1 MDGSF
6 DRQVLCRLPLA
17 SAVLTLAS
25 WVMGVDSLAKTYE
38 QNRGRCYSKIL
49 NFPEFVRLLWE
60 CLTCPWGS
68 ARSGLLKA
76 AEEDRLPVSFKAFY
90 DKLAKTPVEVTLGFF
105 RTCAQTLREAFPAK
119 WEERPES
126 LRSFDVLLL
135 DGKVIKHV
143 PRRKRALRLDVVN
156 ACKLLGA
163 RALVA
168 CDRWKGLVYDLV
180 VDVDGEANEVKRVPE
195 LLQSLKKTLGG
206 LFLIVG
212 DRAFGIFEVCRNI
225 LNCGGQ
231 FVLRKHGTTRFEA
244 DPAFPPVTSTDRF
257 GREILQQWGWIL
269 RGKPRKTKPCE
280 RLPVRLITIRRDKE
294 NLVLI
299 SSLTDAAAYPVDD
312 LLEAY
317 LDRWDIEG
325 IFQQTTEVF
334 HLNELFSTSPQGML
348 FQLAF
353 CFLMYNVIQTVKQ
366 YIAHHQ
372 QREEKSLSTE
382 MIFRDIQ
389 EELIAAARLLTRDQ
403 IAELIPES
411 ATPAALHQRLD
422 SLLSHC
428 WCDRW
433 KKANYR
439 PRDPTKLPAP
449 KPAKL
454 RQPKGHDSV
463 HRILQ
468 RSHQ

>member
-1 MDGSF
+1 MDGKF
-6 DRQVLCRLPLA
+6 DRQVLSRLPLA
-17 SAVLTLAS
+17 EAVLTLAS
-25 WVMGVDSLAKTYE
+25 WIMGVDSLDKTYE
-38 QNRGRCYSKIL
+38 ENRGRCYSRIL
-49 NFPEFVRLLWE
+49 TFPGFVRILWE
-60 CLTCPWGS
+60 CLTGPWGS
-68 ARSGLLKA
+68 ARSGLVKA
-76 AEEDRLPVSFKAFY
+76 AEEDRLPVSIRAFY
-90 DKLAKTPVEVTLGFF
+90 DKLAKTPMEVTLNFF
-105 RTCAQTLREAFPAK
+105 RSCAQKLREAFPAK
-119 WEERPES
+119 WEKRPES
-126 LRSFDVLLL
+126 LRQFEVLLL

-143 PRRKRALRLDVVN
+143 PRRKRALRLDVEN
-156 ACKLLGA
+156 ACKLLGG

-180 VDVDGEANEVKRVPE
+180 VDVDGESNEVKRVPE
-195 LLQSLKKTLGG
+195 ILRSLRNALTG

-225 LNCGGQ
+225 LEQGGQ

-244 DPAFPPVTSTDRF
+244 DPASPVVTSTDRF
-257 GREILQQWGWIL
+257 GRQVTQQSGWIL

-294 NLVLI
+294 DLVLI
-299 SSLTDAAAYPVDD
+299 SSLTDASAYPVDD

-317 LDRWDIEG
+317 LDRWDIERV
-325 IFQQTTEVF
+325 FQQTTEVF
-334 HLNELFSTSPQGML
+334 HLNTLFSTSPRGML

-353 CFLMYNVIQTVKQ
+353 CFLMYNVVQTVKQ

-372 QREEKSLSTE
+372 QREEKSVSTE
-382 MIFRDIQ
+382 MLFRDVQ
-389 EELIAAARLLTRDQ
+389 EELIAAARLLTPEQ
-403 IAELIPES
+403 ILELVPES
-411 ATPAALHQRLD
+411 ATSAELHQRLN
-422 SLLSHC
+422 SLLSAC
-428 WCDRW
+428 WCNRW

-449 KPAKL
+449 KPPKI
-454 RQPKGHDSV
+454 RQTKGHDSV